1 MLHGAVLAA
10 CRAARYHLTQTSLA
24 LPANRMVR
32 AAQTQMEHHIR
43 LDWYHHAVAL
53 TNMNWQPLGMHEI
66 GHDDL
71 KHLVQMYAE
80 RLRESEWAS

>member
-1 MLHGAVLAA
+1 MHEAIFGDMPPAVAMALKHHVQHGSQ
-10 CRAARYHLTQTSLA
+10 YN
-24 LPANRMVR
+24 P
-32 AAQTQMEHHIR
+32 
-43 LDWYHHAVAL
+43 LDWYRHAVAL

-80 RLRESEWAS
+80 RLTESEWAS